1 MVPTIGTE
9 GREVMIEMNIMIE
22 EETQGTIVSIER
34 SGDKAT
40 LLEKLFSDVITESI
54 QYTIGKLQEIME
66 SEEEEEQTP
75 RVQDEWVYKV
85 LADIIGE

>member
-1 MVPTIGTE
+1 MVLITGTE
-9 GREVMIEMNIMIE
+9 GREVMIEMKIMIE
-22 EETQGTIVSIER
+22 EETLGTAVSVETA
-34 SGDKAT
+34 GGKAT